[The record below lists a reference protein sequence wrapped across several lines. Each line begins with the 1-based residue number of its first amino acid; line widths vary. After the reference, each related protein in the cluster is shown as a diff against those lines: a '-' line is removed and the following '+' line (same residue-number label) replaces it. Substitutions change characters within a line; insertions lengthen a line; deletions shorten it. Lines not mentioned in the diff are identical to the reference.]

1 MNFSETL
8 KRDKNI
14 NELIWFDNELFNE
27 EYIEYNKSNSICFNS
42 YATDD
47 ARKLS
52 NHYGC
57 RITYNGIEFN
67 SVEQIYNFMRYY
79 SHPDVRN
86 DIMKMNNPSEIK
98 NKCNRYYKLLYP
110 DINLQTTGFKTNL
123 LFFAQRLKIQQN
135 PDIAK
140 VITERLIKYKSLEI
154 IPPIVEYTWWND
166 TKNGTVD
173 VDASLVGDYHNGTV
187 RGQNRSGRM
196 LRRCYQELRKGLLDN
211 VINPPYEYVI

>member
-14 NELIWFDNELFNE
+14 TELIWFDNELFNE
-27 EYIEYNKSNSICFNS
+27 EYIEYNKCNSICFNS
-42 YATDD
+42 YAKDD

-57 RITYNGIEFN
+57 SIKYNGIEFN

-79 SHPDVRN
+79 NHSDVRN

-98 NKCNRYYKLLYP
+98 NKCNRYYKILYP
-110 DINLQTTGFKTNL
+110 DLKLQTTGFKTNL

-140 VITERLIKYKSLEI
+140 VITERLIKYKSFEI

-173 VDASLVGDYHNGTV
+173 VDTSLVGDYHNGTV

-211 VINPPYEYVI
+211 EINPPYDYVI

>member
-1 MNFSETL
+1 MTFSETL
-8 KRDKNI
+8 NRDKKI
-14 NELIWFDNELFNE
+14 TEIIWFDNNLFNE
-27 EYIEYNKSNSICFNS
+27 EFVKYNKCNSICFNS

-47 ARKLS
+47 VRKLS

-57 RITYNGIEFN
+57 SIKYNGIEYN
-67 SVEQIYNFMRYY
+67 SVEQIYFYMRYY
-79 SHPDVRN
+79 KHPDVRA

-98 NKCNRYYKLLYP
+98 NKCNRYYSNLYP
-110 DINLQTTGFKTNL
+110 DINHQTDGFKTNL

-140 VITERLIKYKSLEI
+140 VITDRLIKYKHLEI

-187 RGQNRSGRM
+187 KGQNRSGRM

-211 VINPPYEYVI
+211 EINPPYDYVI

>member
-1 MNFSETL
+1 MNFSDTL

-14 NELIWFDNELFNE
+14 TELIWFDTDLFNE
-27 EYIEYNKSNSICFNS
+27 ESIEYNKCNSICFNS

-57 RITYNGIEFN
+57 SIKYNGIEFN
-67 SVEQIYNFMRYY
+67 SVEQIYFYMRYY
-79 SHPDVRN
+79 NHPDVRT
-86 DIMKMNNPSEIK
+86 DIMKMNNASEIK

-140 VITERLIKYKSLEI
+140 VITERLIKYKSFEI

-173 VDASLVGDYHNGTV
+173 VDTSLVGDYHNGTV

-196 LRRCYQELRKGLLDN
+196 LRRCYRELRKGLLDN
-211 VINPPYEYVI
+211 EINPPYHYVI

>member
-173 VDASLVGDYHNGTV
+173 VDASLFGDYHNGTV

>member
-8 KRDKNI
+8 KGDKNI

-27 EYIEYNKSNSICFNS
+27 EQTVYNKCNSICFNS

-79 SHPDVRN
+79 SDPDVRT

-110 DINLQTTGFKTNL
+110 DIKLQTTGFKTNL
-123 LFFAQRLKIQQN
+123 LFFSQRLKIQQN

-140 VITERLIKYKSLEI
+140 VITERLIKYKSFEI

>member
-8 KRDKNI
+8 KGDKNI

-27 EYIEYNKSNSICFNS
+27 EYIEYNKCNSICFNS
-42 YATDD
+42 YASDD
-47 ARKLS
+47 DRKLS

-67 SVEQIYNFMRYY
+67 SVEQIYNYMRYY
-79 SHPDVRN
+79 NHPDVRN

-110 DINLQTTGFKTNL
+110 DIKLQTTGFKTNL
-123 LFFAQRLKIQQN
+123 LFFSQRLKIQQN

-140 VITERLIKYKSLEI
+140 VITDRIIKYKSFEI

-211 VINPPYEYVI
+211 KINPPYDYVI